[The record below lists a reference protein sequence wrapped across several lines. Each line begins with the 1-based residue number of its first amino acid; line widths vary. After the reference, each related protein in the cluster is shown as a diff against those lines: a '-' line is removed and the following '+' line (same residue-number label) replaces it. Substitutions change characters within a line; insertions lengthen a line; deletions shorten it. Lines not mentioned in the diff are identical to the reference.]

1 MDKINKNIIEILKSD
16 GRIPNA
22 EIARN
27 LGVSEGTI
35 RRRIKI
41 MKSDDILNVYA
52 VPNPKKTGY
61 NAEAL
66 IGIQVD
72 PNKLDEVGNAISNHE
87 YTTWVSRTT
96 GGYDIFTWVT
106 IPDSKEL
113 TNFLTYYL
121 GNLEG
126 VNKTETFISLE
137 VLKRGL
143 SCLVLKKLNLIKE
156 YLLKI
161 YLVMKTR

>member
-1 MDKINKNIIEILKSD
+1 MDKLNKNIIEILKSD

-41 MKSDDILNVYA
+41 MIEEKVLNVYA
-52 VPNPKKTGY
+52 APDPKKTGY
-61 NAEAL
+61 NEEAL

-72 PNKLDEVGNAISNHE
+72 PNKLDQVGESIAEHE
-87 YTTWVSRTT
+87 YATWVSRTT
-96 GGYDIFTWVT
+96 GGFDIFTWVT
-106 IPDSKEL
+106 VPDSKEL
-113 TNFLTYYL
+113 TNFLTYFL

-126 VNKTETFISLE
+126 VNKTETFISLD

-143 SCLVLKKLNLIKE
+143 
-156 YLLKI
+156 
-161 YLVMKTR
+161 

>member
-1 MDKINKNIIEILKSD
+1 MDKLNKNIIEILKSD
-16 GRIPNA
+16 GRVPNA

-41 MKSDDILNVYA
+41 MIEEKVLNVYA
-52 VPNPKKTGY
+52 APDPKKTGY
-61 NAEAL
+61 NEEAL

-72 PNKLDEVGNAISNHE
+72 PNKLDQVGESIAEHE
-87 YTTWVSRTT
+87 YATWVSRTT
-96 GGYDIFTWVT
+96 GGFDIFTWVT
-106 IPDSKEL
+106 VPDSKEL
-113 TNFLTYYL
+113 TNFLTYFL

-126 VNKTETFISLE
+126 VNKTETFISLD

-143 SCLVLKKLNLIKE
+143 
-156 YLLKI
+156 
-161 YLVMKTR
+161 

>member
-1 MDKINKNIIEILKSD
+1 MDKLNKNIIEILKSD

-41 MKSDDILNVYA
+41 MIEEKVLNVYA
-52 VPNPKKTGY
+52 APDPKKTGY
-61 NAEAL
+61 NEEAL

-72 PNKLDEVGNAISNHE
+72 PNKLDQVGESIAEHE
-87 YTTWVSRTT
+87 YATWVSRTT
-96 GGYDIFTWVT
+96 GGFDIFTWVT
-106 IPDSKEL
+106 VPNSKEL
-113 TNFLTYYL
+113 TNFLTYFL

-126 VNKTETFISLE
+126 VNKTETFISLD

-143 SCLVLKKLNLIKE
+143 
-156 YLLKI
+156 
-161 YLVMKTR
+161 

>member
-1 MDKINKNIIEILKSD
+1 MDKLNKNIIEILKSD
-16 GRIPNA
+16 GRVPNA

-41 MKSDDILNVYA
+41 MIEEKVLNVYA
-52 VPNPKKTGY
+52 APDPKKTGY
-61 NAEAL
+61 NEEAL

-72 PNKLDEVGNAISNHE
+72 PNKLDQVGESIAEHE
-87 YTTWVSRTT
+87 YATWVSRTT
-96 GGYDIFTWVT
+96 GGFDIFTWVT
-106 IPDSKEL
+106 VPNSKEL
-113 TNFLTYYL
+113 TNFLTYFL

-126 VNKTETFISLE
+126 VNKTETFISLD

-143 SCLVLKKLNLIKE
+143 
-156 YLLKI
+156 
-161 YLVMKTR
+161 

>member
-1 MDKINKNIIEILKSD
+1 MDKLDKNIIEILKSD
-16 GRIPNA
+16 GRISNA

-27 LGVSEGTI
+27 LNVSEGTI

-41 MKSDDILNVYA
+41 MKSEDILNVYA

-72 PNKLDEVGNAISNHE
+72 PNKLDEVGNSISNHE

-143 SCLVLKKLNLIKE
+143 
-156 YLLKI
+156 
-161 YLVMKTR
+161 

>member
-1 MDKINKNIIEILKSD
+1 MDKLDKNIIEILKSD
-16 GRIPNA
+16 GRISNA

-27 LGVSEGTI
+27 LNVSEGTI

-72 PNKLDEVGNAISNHE
+72 PNKLDQVGESIAEHE
-87 YTTWVSRTT
+87 YATWVSRTT
-96 GGYDIFTWVT
+96 GGFDIFTWVT
-106 IPDSKEL
+106 VPNSKEL
-113 TNFLTYYL
+113 TNFLTYFL

-126 VNKTETFISLE
+126 VNKTETFISLD

-143 SCLVLKKLNLIKE
+143 
-156 YLLKI
+156 
-161 YLVMKTR
+161 

>member
-1 MDKINKNIIEILKSD
+1 MDKLNKNIIEILKSD

-41 MKSDDILNVYA
+41 MIEENVLNVYA
-52 VPNPKKTGY
+52 APDPKKTGY
-61 NAEAL
+61 NEEAL

-72 PNKLDEVGNAISNHE
+72 PNKLDQVGESIAEHE
-87 YTTWVSRTT
+87 YATWVSRTT
-96 GGYDIFTWVT
+96 GGFDIFTWVT
-106 IPDSKEL
+106 VPDSKEL
-113 TNFLTYYL
+113 TNFLTYFL

-126 VNKTETFISLE
+126 VNKTETFISLD

-143 SCLVLKKLNLIKE
+143 
-156 YLLKI
+156 
-161 YLVMKTR
+161 

>member
-16 GRIPNA
+16 GRVPNA

-41 MKSDDILNVYA
+41 MIEEKVLNVYA
-52 VPNPKKTGY
+52 APDPKKTGY
-61 NAEAL
+61 NEEAL

-72 PNKLDEVGNAISNHE
+72 PNKLDQVGESIAEHE
-87 YTTWVSRTT
+87 YATWVSRTT
-96 GGYDIFTWVT
+96 GGFDIFTWVT
-106 IPDSKEL
+106 VPNSKEL
-113 TNFLTYYL
+113 TNFLTYFL

-126 VNKTETFISLE
+126 VNKTETFISLDI
-137 VLKRGL
+137 LKRGL
-143 SCLVLKKLNLIKE
+143 
-156 YLLKI
+156 
-161 YLVMKTR
+161 

>member
-1 MDKINKNIIEILKSD
+1 MKNGWNIIEILKSD
-16 GRIPNA
+16 GRISNA

-27 LGVSEGTI
+27 LGVSEGTV

-41 MKSDDILNVYA
+41 MMEENILNVYA
-52 VPNPKKTGY
+52 VPDPKMTGY
-61 NAEAL
+61 NEEAL

-72 PNKLDEVGNAISNHE
+72 PNKLDQVGDSISKHE

-96 GGYDIFTWVT
+96 GGFDIFTWVT
-106 IPDSKEL
+106 VPDSKEL
-113 TNFLTYYL
+113 TIFLTYFL

-126 VNKTETFISLE
+126 VNKTETFISLD

-143 SCLVLKKLNLIKE
+143 
-156 YLLKI
+156 
-161 YLVMKTR
+161 

>member
-1 MDKINKNIIEILKSD
+1 MDKLNKNIIEILKSD

-41 MKSDDILNVYA
+41 MIEEKVLNVYA
-52 VPNPKKTGY
+52 APDPKKTGY
-61 NAEAL
+61 NEEAL

-72 PNKLDEVGNAISNHE
+72 PNKLDQVGESIAEHE
-87 YTTWVSRTT
+87 YATWVSRTT
-96 GGYDIFTWVT
+96 GGFDIFTWVT
-106 IPDSKEL
+106 VPNSKEL
-113 TNFLTYYL
+113 TNFLTYFL

-126 VNKTETFISLE
+126 VNKTETFISLDI
-137 VLKRGL
+137 LKRGL
-143 SCLVLKKLNLIKE
+143 
-156 YLLKI
+156 
-161 YLVMKTR
+161 

>member
-1 MDKINKNIIEILKSD
+1 MDKLNKNIIEILKSD

-27 LGVSEGTI
+27 LGVSEGTV

-41 MKSDDILNVYA
+41 MIEEKILNVYA
-52 VPNPKKTGY
+52 APDPKKTGY
-61 NAEAL
+61 NEEAL

-72 PNKLDEVGNAISNHE
+72 PNKLDQVGDSIAEHE

-96 GGYDIFTWVT
+96 GGFDIFTWVT
-106 IPDSKEL
+106 LPDSKEL
-113 TNFLTYYL
+113 TNFLTYFL
-121 GNLEG
+121 GNLDG
-126 VNKTETFISLE
+126 VNKTETFISLD

-143 SCLVLKKLNLIKE
+143 
-156 YLLKI
+156 
-161 YLVMKTR
+161 

>member
-1 MDKINKNIIEILKSD
+1 MDKLDKNIIEILKSD
-16 GRIPNA
+16 GRISNA

-27 LGVSEGTI
+27 LNVSEGTI

-72 PNKLDEVGNAISNHE
+72 PNKLDEVGNAISKHE

-96 GGYDIFTWVT
+96 GGYDIFRWVT

-143 SCLVLKKLNLIKE
+143 
-156 YLLKI
+156 
-161 YLVMKTR
+161 

>member
-1 MDKINKNIIEILKSD
+1 MDKLNKNIIEILKSD

-41 MKSDDILNVYA
+41 MIEEKVLNVYA
-52 VPNPKKTGY
+52 APDPKKTGY
-61 NAEAL
+61 NEEAL

-72 PNKLDEVGNAISNHE
+72 PNKLDQVGKSIAEHE
-87 YTTWVSRTT
+87 YSTWVSRTT
-96 GGYDIFTWVT
+96 GGFDIFTWVT
-106 IPDSKEL
+106 VPDSKEL
-113 TNFLTYYL
+113 TNFLTYFL

-126 VNKTETFISLE
+126 VNKTETFISLD

-143 SCLVLKKLNLIKE
+143 
-156 YLLKI
+156 
-161 YLVMKTR
+161 

>member
-16 GRIPNA
+16 GRISNA

-27 LGVSEGTI
+27 LGVSEGTV

-41 MKSDDILNVYA
+41 MIEENTLNVYA
-52 VPNPKKTGY
+52 VSDPKKTGY
-61 NAEAL
+61 NEEAL

-72 PNKLDEVGNAISNHE
+72 PNKLDQVGDSISKHE

-96 GGYDIFTWVT
+96 GGFDIFTWVT
-106 IPDSKEL
+106 VPDSKEL
-113 TNFLTYYL
+113 TNFLTYFL

-126 VNKTETFISLE
+126 VNKTETFISLD

-143 SCLVLKKLNLIKE
+143 
-156 YLLKI
+156 
-161 YLVMKTR
+161 

>member
-1 MDKINKNIIEILKSD
+1 MDKLDKKIIEILKSD
-16 GRIPNA
+16 GRISNS
-22 EIARN
+22 EVARN
-27 LGVSEGTI
+27 LDVSEGTV
-35 RRRIKI
+35 RRRIKL
-41 MKSDDILNVYA
+41 MKAENILSVYA
-52 VPNPKKTGY
+52 VPDPKKTGY

-72 PNKLDEVGNAISNHE
+72 PNKLEEVGNAVSNHE

-143 SCLVLKKLNLIKE
+143 
-156 YLLKI
+156 
-161 YLVMKTR
+161 

>member
-1 MDKINKNIIEILKSD
+1 MDKLNKNIIEILKSD

-27 LGVSEGTI
+27 LGVSEGTV

-41 MKSDDILNVYA
+41 MIEEKVLNVYA
-52 VPNPKKTGY
+52 APDPKKTGY
-61 NAEAL
+61 NEEAL

-72 PNKLDEVGNAISNHE
+72 PNKLDQVGESIAEHE
-87 YTTWVSRTT
+87 YATWVSRTT
-96 GGYDIFTWVT
+96 GGFDIFTWVT
-106 IPDSKEL
+106 VPDSKEL
-113 TNFLTYYL
+113 TNFLTYFL

-126 VNKTETFISLE
+126 VNKTETFISLD

-143 SCLVLKKLNLIKE
+143 
-156 YLLKI
+156 
-161 YLVMKTR
+161 

>member
-1 MDKINKNIIEILKSD
+1 MDKLNKNIIEILKSD

-41 MKSDDILNVYA
+41 MIEEKVLNVYA
-52 VPNPKKTGY
+52 APDPKKTGF
-61 NAEAL
+61 NEEAL

-72 PNKLDEVGNAISNHE
+72 PNKLDQVGESIAEHE
-87 YTTWVSRTT
+87 YATWVSRTT
-96 GGYDIFTWVT
+96 GGFDIFTWVT
-106 IPDSKEL
+106 VPDSKEL
-113 TNFLTYYL
+113 TNFLTYFL

-126 VNKTETFISLE
+126 VNKTETFISLD

-143 SCLVLKKLNLIKE
+143 
-156 YLLKI
+156 
-161 YLVMKTR
+161 

>member
-1 MDKINKNIIEILKSD
+1 MDKLNKNIIEILKSD

-41 MKSDDILNVYA
+41 MIEEKVLNVYA
-52 VPNPKKTGY
+52 APDPKKTGY
-61 NAEAL
+61 NEEAL

-72 PNKLDEVGNAISNHE
+72 PNKLDQVGESIAEHE
-87 YTTWVSRTT
+87 YATWVSRTT
-96 GGYDIFTWVT
+96 GGFDIFTWVT
-106 IPDSKEL
+106 VPDSKEL
-113 TNFLTYYL
+113 TNFLTYFL

-126 VNKTETFISLE
+126 VNKTETFISLDI
-137 VLKRGL
+137 LKRGL
-143 SCLVLKKLNLIKE
+143 
-156 YLLKI
+156 
-161 YLVMKTR
+161 

>member
-1 MDKINKNIIEILKSD
+1 MQNEIMDKLNKNIIEILKSD
-16 GRIPNA
+16 GRVPNA

-41 MKSDDILNVYA
+41 MIEEKVLNVYA
-52 VPNPKKTGY
+52 IPDPKKTGY
-61 NAEAL
+61 NEEAL

-72 PNKLDEVGNAISNHE
+72 PNKLDQVSKSIAEHE
-87 YTTWVSRTT
+87 YATWVTRTT
-96 GGYDIFTWVT
+96 GGFDIFTWVT
-106 IPDSKEL
+106 VPNSKEL
-113 TNFLTYYL
+113 TNFLTYFL

-126 VNKTETFISLE
+126 VNKTETFISLD

-143 SCLVLKKLNLIKE
+143 
-156 YLLKI
+156 
-161 YLVMKTR
+161 

>member
-1 MDKINKNIIEILKSD
+1 MDKLNKNIIEILKSD

-41 MKSDDILNVYA
+41 MIEEKILNVYA
-52 VPNPKKTGY
+52 APDPKKTGY
-61 NAEAL
+61 NEEAL

-72 PNKLDEVGNAISNHE
+72 PNKLDQVGESIAEHE
-87 YTTWVSRTT
+87 YATWVSRTT
-96 GGYDIFTWVT
+96 GGFDIFTWVT
-106 IPDSKEL
+106 VPDSKEL
-113 TNFLTYYL
+113 TNFLTYFL
-121 GNLEG
+121 GNLDG
-126 VNKTETFISLE
+126 VNKTETFISLD

-143 SCLVLKKLNLIKE
+143 
-156 YLLKI
+156 
-161 YLVMKTR
+161 

>member
-16 GRIPNA
+16 GRISNA

-41 MKSDDILNVYA
+41 MIEENVLSVYA
-52 VPNPKKTGY
+52 VPDPKKTGY
-61 NAEAL
+61 NEEAL

-72 PNKLDEVGNAISNHE
+72 PNKLDQVGDSISKHQ
-87 YTTWVSRTT
+87 YTTWVTRTT
-96 GGYDIFTWVT
+96 GGFDIFTWVT
-106 IPDSKEL
+106 VPDSKEL
-113 TNFLTYYL
+113 TNFLTYFL

-126 VNKTETFISLE
+126 VNKTETFISLD

-143 SCLVLKKLNLIKE
+143 
-156 YLLKI
+156 
-161 YLVMKTR
+161 